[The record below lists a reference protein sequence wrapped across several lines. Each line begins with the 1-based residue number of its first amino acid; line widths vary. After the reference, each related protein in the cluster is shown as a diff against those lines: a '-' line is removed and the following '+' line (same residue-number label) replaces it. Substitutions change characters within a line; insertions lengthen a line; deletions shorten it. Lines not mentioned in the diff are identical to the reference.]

1 MQSDENII
9 KSDHIPADL
18 YPLING
24 LCTVGADLAK
34 TIARGPLGQ
43 SLGGAVGENTDG
55 DQQKALDVMAD
66 DAFADALKTLGVR
79 WYASEEQEEVVEL
92 DPSGRYALA
101 IDPLDGSSNIDVNVS
116 IGTIFSIFEAKDG
129 ADESFLRPASE
140 QIAAGYIIFGPQT
153 GLMVTFGEG
162 TQFYVLSPDTK
173 RYEMANERVIVPKE
187 SIEYAINASNYRHW
201 SKPVR
206 AYIDDCIAGSEGIHE
221 QNFNMRW
228 VASLVAETHRI
239 LTRGGIFLYPS
250 DDREGY
256 EQGRLRMVYE
266 CAPMA
271 FLVEQADGHAT
282 NEHDRILDQ
291 TATSLHV
298 RTPLVFGTPMKVD
311 RLASY
316 HDLPDKEISALFG
329 SRGLFRD

>member
-1 MQSDENII
+1 MQSDKNII
-9 KSDHIPADL
+9 GNEHIPEDL
-18 YPLING
+18 YSLING
-24 LCTVGADLAK
+24 LCVVGADLAK
-34 TIARGPLGQ
+34 TIARGSLGQ
-43 SLGGAVGENTDG
+43 TLGGAVGENSDG

-66 DAFADALKTLGVR
+66 EAFAEVLKEQGVR
-79 WYASEEQEEVVEL
+79 WYASEEQDVVIEL
-92 DPSGRYALA
+92 DPGGKYALA

-116 IGTIFSIFEAKDG
+116 IGAIFSIFEAKDG
-129 ADESFLRPASE
+129 ADESFLRPAKE
-140 QIAAGYIIFGPQT
+140 QICAGYIIFGPQT
-153 GLMVTFGEG
+153 GLMITFGNG
-162 TQFYVLSPDTK
+162 TMFYILSPDSG
-173 RYEMANERVIVPKE
+173 RYEMANQHVIVPKD
-187 SIEYAINASNYRHW
+187 SNEYAINASNYRHW

-206 AYIDDCIAGSEGIHE
+206 AYIDDCRDGETGIHGR
-221 QNFNMRW
+221 NFNMRW

-250 DDREGY
+250 DARKGY

-271 FLVEQADGHAT
+271 FLVEQAEGHAT

-291 TATSLHV
+291 TAKELHA
-298 RTPLVFGTPMKVD
+298 RTPLVFGTPYKVD

-316 HDLPDKEISALFG
+316 HDLPEKEISALFG